1 MKLRFIVYLFGI
13 IHQSRRT
20 IEIKNSKFQN
30 VKLTNFQS
38 DDIFEKW
45 EIKNLKF
52 KNLNNKI
59 RSFLNNQISWNKVY
73 KYLKNELRLIA
84 T

>member
-1 MKLRFIVYLFGI
+1 M
-13 IHQSRRT
+13 
-20 IEIKNSKFQN
+20 
-30 VKLTNFQS
+30 
-38 DDIFEKW
+38 IFEKW